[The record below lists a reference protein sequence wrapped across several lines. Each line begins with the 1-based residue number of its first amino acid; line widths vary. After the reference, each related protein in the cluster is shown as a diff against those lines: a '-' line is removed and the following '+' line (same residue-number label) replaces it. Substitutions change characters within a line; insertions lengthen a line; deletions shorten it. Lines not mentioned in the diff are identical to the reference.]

1 MTDLRSFRDPLR
13 ILPIYTAESIRAHHE
28 AYLAMVSLFMMMM
41 TVAVTINTLMMMMMM
56 MMFRALDA
64 LRPIIFCPTPL
75 FGSLSLPSNRGV
87 SELDHGEDHDHDD
100 DHDHGDGNDEDES
113 RLELRDE

>member
-1 MTDLRSFRDPLR
+1 
-13 ILPIYTAESIRAHHE
+13 
-28 AYLAMVSLFMMMM
+28 MVSLFMMMM
-41 TVAVTINTLMMMMMM
+41 MVAVTMITLTMMMM

-87 SELDHGEDHDHDD
+87 SELDHGDDNDEDD
-100 DHDHGDGNDEDES
+100 DHES
-113 RLELRDE
+113 

>member
-1 MTDLRSFRDPLR
+1 
-13 ILPIYTAESIRAHHE
+13 
-28 AYLAMVSLFMMMM
+28 MVSLFMMMM
-41 TVAVTINTLMMMMMM
+41 TVAVTINTLMMMMM

-87 SELDHGEDHDHDD
+87 SELDHGDGDDDDDHHHHDD
-100 DHDHGDGNDEDES
+100 DSGND
-113 RLELRDE
+113 LGIW

>member
-1 MTDLRSFRDPLR
+1 
-13 ILPIYTAESIRAHHE
+13 
-28 AYLAMVSLFMMMM
+28 
-41 TVAVTINTLMMMMMM
+41 MM

-87 SELDHGEDHDHDD
+87 SELDHGDD
-100 DHDHGDGNDEDES
+100 NDEDHDHGDDEDDHDHDHGDDNDHDHDHGDDNDEDES
-113 RLELRDE
+113 RLELRDEWWKFESDSMFGCK

>member
-1 MTDLRSFRDPLR
+1 
-13 ILPIYTAESIRAHHE
+13 
-28 AYLAMVSLFMMMM
+28 
-41 TVAVTINTLMMMMMM
+41 M

-87 SELDHGEDHDHDD
+87 SELDHDDDNDEDHDHDHGD
-100 DHDHGDGNDEDES
+100 DNDEDDHDYGDDNDENHDHDHGDDNDEDES
-113 RLELRDE
+113 RLELRDEWWKFESDSMFGCK

>member
-1 MTDLRSFRDPLR
+1 M
-13 ILPIYTAESIRAHHE
+13 I
-28 AYLAMVSLFMMMM
+28 
-41 TVAVTINTLMMMMMM
+41 TLMMMM

-87 SELDHGEDHDHDD
+87 SELDHGDD
-100 DHDHGDGNDEDES
+100 NDEDES

>member
-1 MTDLRSFRDPLR
+1 
-13 ILPIYTAESIRAHHE
+13 
-28 AYLAMVSLFMMMM
+28 MMMM
-41 TVAVTINTLMMMMMM
+41 TVTMMMMMMM

-87 SELDHGEDHDHDD
+87 SELDHGDGNDDHDD
-100 DHDHGDGNDEDES
+100 DHGDDNDEDES
-113 RLELRDE
+113 RMELRDE